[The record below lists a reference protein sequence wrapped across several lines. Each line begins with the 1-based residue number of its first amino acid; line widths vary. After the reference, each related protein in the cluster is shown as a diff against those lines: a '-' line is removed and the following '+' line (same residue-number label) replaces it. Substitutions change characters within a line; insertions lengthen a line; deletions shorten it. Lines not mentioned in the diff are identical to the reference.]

1 LAVHRVKK
9 QIGGE
14 LASRKCSQCHSKR
27 ICKDGLRETRE
38 GLVQRFL
45 CHKCGYRFSTSVVL
59 SVNRQNSRSRQVCVT
74 LQGAKNLA
82 SATETKTVAGDEL
95 SEEAKGLVTQFMAW
109 LEKEGYP
116 KETQYPSN
124 LKTMARLGANL
135 LDPESVKEVLG
146 RHKVKSGTKMQYM
159 HAYSLFA
166 KMLRISWEPPRYRQE
181 ETLPFIPDEKELDAI
196 IAGCRSRRMAAYLQC
211 LKETFAD
218 PGEVLGLKWIDVSG
232 NIITINRPVKGHLP
246 RQIPVSNRLIAM
258 MDVLP
263 KESERIFPITYRNLF
278 SCYTKVRGRVA
289 EMQKNERIR
298 KIQLRTFRHWGATWM
313 AHYTNGNVLKV
324 KQRLGHKRV
333 ENTMKYI
340 GMVTIRDDEFEVAT
354 ATNVEEAKKILEAG
368 YTYSTEMNGVKL
380 FTRPKR
386 FSPYVY

>member
-1 LAVHRVKK
+1 MATQVVKK
-9 QIGGE
+9 QRGGE
-14 LASRKCSQCHSKR
+14 RASRECPRCQGKR
-27 ICKDGLRETRE
+27 IWESGNRETKN
-38 GLVQRFL
+38 GFVKRFL
-45 CHKCGYRFSTSVVL
+45 CRDCGYRFSLSKIL
-59 SVNRQNSRSRQVCVT
+59 SVERDYSGGRQVCAEIE
-74 LQGAKNLA
+74 GAENLA
-82 SATETKTVAGDEL
+82 SATETKTVAGDDLNKETN
-95 SEEAKGLVTQFMAW
+95 GLVTQFMAW

-116 KETQYPSN
+116 KETQYPNN
-124 LKTMARLGANL
+124 LRTMARLGANL

-218 PGEVLGLKWIDVSG
+218 PGEVLGLKRIDVSG

-313 AHYTNGNVLKV
+313 AHFTNGNVLKV

-354 ATNVEEAKKILEAG
+354 ATNVEDAKKILEAG